1 MVGIASC
8 LQEIILDL
16 KIKSVIHKK
25 ILSNRNFV
33 NQLLT

>member
-16 KIKSVIHKK
+16 KIKSVEGF
-25 ILSNRNFV
+25 ILDLSHMR
-33 NQLLT
+33 LSE